1 MGLAL
6 TVLGRAT
13 PDGTWHLHMPPP
25 SSPTRP
31 RQAFLP
37 TPVQLSHP
45 PPTHPAP
52 PPTPSSTPTYP
63 RSAPH
68 PPPPCPAPTPAPQVL
83 GGQTRGG
90 VPGGALRAVEGP
102 LLVHTVFKGPLE
114 SAPRQCPGA
123 CPPPPL
129 HRLGWW
135 GPLGRHWP
143 PWGSHGAAG
152 HEDEQGGSVSLT

>member
-1 MGLAL
+1 MAEPPLMGHGICTCPRPVPLPAPAKRSYL
-6 TVLGRAT
+6 PLS
-13 PDGTWHLHMPPP
+13 

-31 RQAFLP
+31 SLTQHPHPL
-37 TPVQLSHP
+37 LSN
-45 PPTHPAP
+45 
-52 PPTPSSTPTYP
+52 TPTYP

-90 VPGGALRAVEGP
+90 VPGGALRAVEGH

-152 HEDEQGGSVSLT
+152 HEDEQGGSMSLT